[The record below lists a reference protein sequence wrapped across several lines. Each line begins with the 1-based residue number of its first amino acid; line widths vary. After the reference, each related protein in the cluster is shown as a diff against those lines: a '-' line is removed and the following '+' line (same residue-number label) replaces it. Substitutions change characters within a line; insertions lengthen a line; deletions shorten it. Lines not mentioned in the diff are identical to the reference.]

1 MAAIYWKFTMCQVL
15 CKPFKHIKP
24 YKVGSY
30 YCLRYSDEET
40 KGQNVKELS
49 QDQLVSDGTR
59 ILNQAF
65 LTLEPDF

>member
-1 MAAIYWKFTMCQVL
+1 MCQVL
-15 CKPFKHIKP
+15 HKPFKHIKP

-30 YCLRYSDEET
+30 YCLSDSEET
-40 KGQNVKELS
+40 KAQNVKELC
-49 QDQLVSDGTR
+49 QDQLITDGTR